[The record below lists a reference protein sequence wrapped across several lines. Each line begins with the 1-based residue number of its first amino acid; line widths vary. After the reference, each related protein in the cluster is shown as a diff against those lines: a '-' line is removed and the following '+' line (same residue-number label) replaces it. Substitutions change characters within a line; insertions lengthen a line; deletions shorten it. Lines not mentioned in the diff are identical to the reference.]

1 MFKHKNPATI
11 RRPARHIRSKGGRPR
26 KFAEP
31 SRPVT
36 VTLPDTT
43 LALLAMID
51 SDRARAIAKAAQL
64 AGGAT
69 HAESVD
75 VEVRNA
81 GSGRALIIVQPNRYL
96 RQLDC
101 ISLLEIA
108 PGRSLIS
115 IPPGTPSS
123 IIEVGLRDL
132 LDAVPASEIRERAM
146 LEKLAAIFRRSRQ
159 SNAMSKEEILIIPY
173 VD

>member
-1 MFKHKNPATI
+1 MHKNQPAP
-11 RRPARHIRSKGGRPR
+11 RRPARRTRSKGGRPR

-43 LALLAMID
+43 LELLAMID
-51 SDRARAIAKAAQL
+51 RDRARAIAKAAL
-64 AGGAT
+64 VAGGTTNTEVA
-69 HAESVD
+69 D
-75 VEVRNA
+75 VEESNA
-81 GSGRALIIVQPNRYL
+81 GNGRALIIVRPNRYL

-101 ISLLEIA
+101 ISLLEIS

-132 LDAVPASEIRERAM
+132 LESVPKAEVRERSM

-173 VD
+173 AS